1 MKKIILAAVLAG
13 ASTTAMAD
21 AAGGPG
27 CGWGNM
33 LLEGQSGLPMHL
45 IATIINGTSGN
56 ATFGMT
62 TGTNGCNT
70 SGKLSYN
77 GKSLIGMT
85 PGMMDEIAANAA
97 VGEGDALTAL
107 AVVLGIQPEDR
118 GAFKTLTQQNFTTL
132 FPSADIQSSDFV
144 AVLFDLM
151 KQDERLAK
159 YAA

>member
-1 MKKIILAAVLAG
+1 MKKLLIAAVLAG

-21 AAGGPG
+21 AAGGNG
-27 CGWGNM
+27 CGWGNA

-45 IATIINGTSGN
+45 LATLTNGTSYN

-70 SGKLSYN
+70 NGKLGYD
-77 GKSLIGMT
+77 GKSFVMA

-97 VGEGDALTAL
+97 VGEGEALNAL
-107 AVVLGIQPEDR
+107 AVLLGVKAEDR
-118 GAFKTLTQQNFTTL
+118 AAFMELTRANFQKL
-132 FPSADIQSSDFV
+132 FPSANVTSGEFV
-144 AVLFDLM
+144 ATLHDLM
-151 KQDERLAK
+151 KQDARLAK

>member
-1 MKKIILAAVLAG
+1 MKKIILAAVLAA
-13 ASTTAMAD
+13 ASSTAMAD

-33 LLEGQSGLPMHL
+33 LLSGQSGLPAHL
-45 IATIINGTSGN
+45 IATLINGTSGN

-62 TGTNGCNT
+62 TGTNGCSV

-77 GKSLIGMT
+77 GKSLVMV

-118 GAFKTLTQQNFTTL
+118 AAFAKLAHENFSTL
-132 FPSADIQSSDFV
+132 FPTADATSGDFV
-144 AVLFDLM
+144 SALFDLM
-151 KQDERLAK
+151 KQDAQLAK